1 MRKFKMKNKQG
12 FSLIETMVTMALFFV
27 VLGTVYTMVL
37 HYSDVS
43 RTEHSRIR
51 MEQESR
57 FMMSNFTQEI
67 QDAGAILTLA
77 NTSIFLGDEDKP
89 PYFNGIYPLN
99 QTDYSDGI
107 IVAAG
112 DPNAATFLTEPYSF
126 AENGYFLTV
135 DNNNALEYDASRTYD
150 YKPWAAGDKAILLCD
165 TGFYVFKVKAATPSV
180 QGEAK
185 LLTLEMRELPVY
197 YSGLLNTYTNRTE
210 DARTYTD
217 LNTTEGFQTGNSV
230 TYPKKSPVIRLTN
243 FAIYLSQDIT
253 YPSASGDRT
262 LRQLIRVTDT
272 KGDPDVLNGTSIAEK
287 SIISENIY
295 DIQLSYRTY
304 EDFDGTPI
312 GTPLGDTTYPN
323 DYYFA
328 NCSGSSTNADNLILD
343 IRKRRL
349 KQVDITIVSLSDD
362 FGGKGEMDHAVPKI
376 GDEAEY
382 QLPDG
387 KYSHRVYSLSIQPL
401 NYNIFID

>member
-1 MRKFKMKNKQG
+1 
-12 FSLIETMVTMALFFV
+12 
-27 VLGTVYTMVL
+27 
-37 HYSDVS
+37 
-43 RTEHSRIR
+43 
-51 MEQESR
+51 
-57 FMMSNFTQEI
+57 
-67 QDAGAILTLA
+67 
-77 NTSIFLGDEDKP
+77 
-89 PYFNGIYPLN
+89 
-99 QTDYSDGI
+99 
-107 IVAAG
+107 
-112 DPNAATFLTEPYSF
+112 
-126 AENGYFLTV
+126 
-135 DNNNALEYDASRTYD
+135 
-150 YKPWAAGDKAILLCD
+150 
-165 TGFYVFKVKAATPSV
+165 
-180 QGEAK
+180 
-185 LLTLEMRELPVY
+185 
-197 YSGLLNTYTNRTE
+197 
-210 DARTYTD
+210 
-217 LNTTEGFQTGNSV
+217 
-230 TYPKKSPVIRLTN
+230 
-243 FAIYLSQDIT
+243 
-253 YPSASGDRT
+253 
-262 LRQLIRVTDT
+262 LIRVTDT